1 MVLPVKTI
9 TEHAHNLYRMSSNP
23 DEKDF
28 IISHWPITRTIA
40 MNDYTKPHLTFIVRG
55 YMIQERGYAYL
66 SVV

>member
-1 MVLPVKTI
+1 MLI
-9 TEHAHNLYRMSSNP
+9 SSEICLKDKIRLFFN

-40 MNDYTKPHLTFIVRG
+40 MDDYTKPHLTFIVRG
-55 YMIQERGYAYL
+55 YIIQERGYVYP